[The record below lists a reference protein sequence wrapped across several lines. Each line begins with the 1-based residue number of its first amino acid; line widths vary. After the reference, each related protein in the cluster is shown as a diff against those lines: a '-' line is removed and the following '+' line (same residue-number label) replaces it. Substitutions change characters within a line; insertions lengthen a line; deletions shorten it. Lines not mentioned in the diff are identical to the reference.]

1 MLCRNFKGKIPGI
14 YNLATLIQKIITPVR
29 PNGQWVSML
38 SSQSAGVCPVVSIVW
53 LLNQL
58 IGLVPSQITFM
69 LHYKQMNLSRNKY
82 QMHCTGKEDFT
93 DIWIILNSCNI
104 FLYFWKDYMNS
115 APYNTC
121 VSSIGSYCKILW

>member
-1 MLCRNFKGKIPGI
+1 MLCRNFKGKINRI
-14 YNLATLIQKIITPVR
+14 YNLGTLLKKIKPVR
-29 PNGQWVSML
+29 SNGQGVSVL
-38 SSQSAGVCPVVSIVW
+38 SSHSAGVSPVVSIVW

-58 IGLVPSQITFM
+58 IGLVPKGR
-69 LHYKQMNLSRNKY
+69 LHLCCIASKWTLSRNKY